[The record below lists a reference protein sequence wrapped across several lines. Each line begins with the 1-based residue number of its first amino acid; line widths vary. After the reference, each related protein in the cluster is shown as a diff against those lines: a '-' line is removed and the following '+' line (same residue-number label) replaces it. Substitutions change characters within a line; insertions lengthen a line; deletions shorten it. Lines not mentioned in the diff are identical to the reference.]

1 MAAGT
6 AKSPPGLLR
15 SWWGHRHSLAISL
28 GVTIIFVLIYYALLI
43 GERRDPGGNILTRF
57 ELSTLDTRFLLRS
70 RLVRAHPDPRIVIVD
85 IDQKAQ
91 EVLGRW
97 PFSRVNFAKML
108 DALAADGARVVG
120 FDVTFSKP
128 DEAARPLQELRARLA
143 KRAKDAEP
151 IDPRVDAEL
160 ARLEKEFNAD
170 QQFAEA
176 IQRYGHVVLGNFF
189 LYSQADLQGV
199 DDAALARYAELLAYF
214 PYPQARASHSAEGAK
229 SFINLIQIFDDLGI
243 LPRGAQANIEPLTDA
258 LGHDRGSTG
267 FFNVFPDPDGVVRR
281 ATLALPYGRS
291 KDRSEWDLYA
301 SLDVQTI
308 RYFLDL
314 SNDKIFLNFGAAG
327 IENFEFGSSITIV
340 PDDLGR
346 VMINFQGPV
355 RTFPY
360 VSIADVVGHSFPPGT
375 FKDKIVLVGASAT
388 GIGDLR
394 NTPFSSYDYPG
405 VEIHANVV
413 DNILN
418 QRFLEREVPQICV
431 DLLVIFLFGLPVGLW
446 LSTTQPQWMTLALLL
461 WIPFAGGVQWAFH
474 HGWWLNATLPA
485 LTLLT
490 NVMLVSLYRVL
501 VEDREKR
508 KVRGA
513 FQQYV
518 SPEVIRRVLTN
529 PELVQPRKQE
539 ITVLFSDIRGF
550 TSISEKLDAQ
560 KLADLLNNYLTEMT
574 KIVFRNQGT
583 LDKYIGD
590 AVMAFWG
597 APFEDHGHAAKA
609 GRAALEMLTKLAE
622 MQKVWIR
629 DGLPALE
636 IGVGLNTGVASVGN
650 MGSHLR
656 YGYTALGDAV
666 NLASRLEGLNKEYG
680 TRILLSEFAFRAA
693 RAPDFVFREV
703 DVIRVKGKEQPVA
716 IYELLGY
723 REQSGELL
731 ERVELYSRGRSFY
744 KRRDWRQAQ
753 ASFAKLLERWPDDV
767 PSRVLFFRCEEFLLE
782 GPDPQWDGVYV
793 MKHK

>member
-6 AKSPPGLLR
+6 DQSSPGLLR
-15 SWWGHRHSLAISL
+15 KLWRQRGALSISL
-28 GVTIIFVLIYYALLI
+28 GVTIIFLMVYYWLLI
-43 GERRDPGGNILTRF
+43 AEKRDPGGNILTRF
-57 ELSTLDTRFLLRS
+57 ELSTLDTRFQIRS
-70 RLVRAHPDPRIVIVD
+70 RLVRAQPDPRIIIVD

-151 IDPRVDAEL
+151 LDPRVDAEL

-170 QQFAEA
+170 QQFADA
-176 IQRYGHVVLGNFF
+176 IKRYGRVVLGNFF

-199 DDAALARYAELLAYF
+199 DEAALDRYANLLAYF
-214 PYPQARASHSAEGAK
+214 PYPQARASHSAQGK
-229 SFINLIQIFDDLGI
+229 QSFLNLIKIFEDLGV
-243 LPRGAQANIEPLTDA
+243 LPRGAQANIGPLTDA
-258 LGHDRGSTG
+258 LGGNRGATG
-267 FFNVFPDPDGVVRR
+267 YFNVFPDPDGIVRR
-281 ATLALPYGRS
+281 ASMALPYGRS

-314 SNDKIFLNFGAAG
+314 TNDKIFLNFGGAG
-327 IENFEFGSSITIV
+327 IENFEFGSSITII

-346 VMINFQGPV
+346 VMINYQGPV

-360 VSIADVVGHSFPPGT
+360 VSIADVVNHNVPAGT

-405 VEIHANVV
+405 VEIHANVI

-418 QRFLEREVPQICV
+418 QRFLEREVTQVAV
-431 DLLVIFLFGLPVGLW
+431 DLLIIFLFGLPVGLW
-446 LSTTQPQWMTLALLL
+446 LSTTQPQWMPLALLL
-461 WIPFAGGVQWAFH
+461 WVPFAGGVQWAFH

-485 LTLLT
+485 LTLLS
-490 NVMLVSLYRVL
+490 NVLLVSLYRVL
-501 VEDREKR
+501 VEEREKR

-539 ITVLFSDIRGF
+539 ITILFSDIRGF
-550 TSISEKLDAQ
+550 TSISERLDAQ
-560 KLADLLNNYLTEMT
+560 KLADLLNDYLTEMT
-574 KIVFRNQGT
+574 RIVFRNQGT
-583 LDKYIGD
+583 LDKFIGD

-597 APFEDHGHAAKA
+597 APFEDSHHAQKAGHAA
-609 GRAALEMLTKLAE
+609 LDMLAKLTE
-622 MQKVWIR
+622 MQKGWQR
-629 DGLPALE
+629 DGLPLLD

-650 MGSHLR
+650 MGSRLR
-656 YGYTALGDAV
+656 QGYTALGDAV

-680 TRILLSEFAFRAA
+680 TRILLSEFAYRSA

-703 DVIRVKGKEQPVA
+703 DVIRVKGKEQPVT

-723 REQSGELL
+723 REQGGELL
-731 ERVELYSRGRSFY
+731 ERVELYSRGRAFY

-753 ASFAKLLERWPDDV
+753 ACFVKLLERWPDDV
-767 PSRVLFFRCEEFLLE
+767 PARVLFVRCEEFLLE
-782 GPDPQWDGVYV
+782 EPEPQWDGVYV

>member
-1 MAAGT
+1 L
-6 AKSPPGLLR
+6 S
-15 SWWGHRHSLAISL
+15 ISL
-28 GVTIIFVLIYYALLI
+28 GVTIIFLMVYYWLLI
-43 GERRDPGGNILTRF
+43 AEKRDPGGNILTRF
-57 ELSTLDTRFLLRS
+57 ELSTLDTRFQIRS
-70 RLVRAHPDPRIVIVD
+70 RLVRAQPDPRIIIVD

-151 IDPRVDAEL
+151 LDPRVDAEL

-170 QQFAEA
+170 QQFADA
-176 IQRYGHVVLGNFF
+176 IKRYGRVVLGNFF

-199 DDAALARYAELLAYF
+199 DEAALDRYANLLAYF
-214 PYPQARASHSAEGAK
+214 PYPQARASHSAQGK
-229 SFINLIQIFDDLGI
+229 QSFLNLIKIFEDLGV
-243 LPRGAQANIEPLTDA
+243 LPRGAQANIGPLTDA
-258 LGHDRGSTG
+258 LGGNRGATG
-267 FFNVFPDPDGVVRR
+267 YFNVFPDPDGIVRR
-281 ATLALPYGRS
+281 ASMALPYGRS

-314 SNDKIFLNFGAAG
+314 TNDKIFLNFGGAG
-327 IENFEFGSSITIV
+327 IENFEFGSSITII

-346 VMINFQGPV
+346 VMINYQGPV

-360 VSIADVVGHSFPPGT
+360 VSIADVVNHNVPAGT

-405 VEIHANVV
+405 VEIHANVI

-418 QRFLEREVPQICV
+418 QRFLEREVTQVAV
-431 DLLVIFLFGLPVGLW
+431 DLLIIFLFGLPVGLW
-446 LSTTQPQWMTLALLL
+446 LSTTQPQWMPLALLL
-461 WIPFAGGVQWAFH
+461 WVPFAGGVQWAFH

-485 LTLLT
+485 LTLLS
-490 NVMLVSLYRVL
+490 NVLLVSLYRVL
-501 VEDREKR
+501 VEEREKR

-539 ITVLFSDIRGF
+539 ITILFSDIRGF
-550 TSISEKLDAQ
+550 TSISERLDAQ
-560 KLADLLNNYLTEMT
+560 KLADLLNDYLTEMT
-574 KIVFRNQGT
+574 RIVFRNQGT
-583 LDKYIGD
+583 LDKFIGD

-597 APFEDHGHAAKA
+597 APFEDSHHAQKAGHAA
-609 GRAALEMLTKLAE
+609 LDMLAKLTE
-622 MQKVWIR
+622 MQKGWQR
-629 DGLPALE
+629 DGLPLLD

-650 MGSHLR
+650 MGSRLR
-656 YGYTALGDAV
+656 QGYTALGDAV

-680 TRILLSEFAFRAA
+680 TRILLSEFAYRSA

-703 DVIRVKGKEQPVA
+703 DVIRVKGKEQPVT

-723 REQSGELL
+723 REQGGELL
-731 ERVELYSRGRSFY
+731 ERVELYSRGRAFY

-753 ASFAKLLERWPDDV
+753 ACFVKLLERWPDDV
-767 PSRVLFFRCEEFLLE
+767 PARVLFVRCEEFLLE
-782 GPDPQWDGVYV
+782 EPEPQWDGVYV